1 MQQNSIL
8 NFKEQGQGPAVILIH
23 GLFGSLDNLGL
34 LARALCEQFRVISV
48 DLRNHGASPWN
59 PAHDYPALAGDV
71 AQFIRTHVGGPAAVL
86 GHSMGGKAAMVVAL
100 ESPDLVER
108 LVVVDI
114 APAASRT
121 TLIDALR
128 AMQQVPLAA
137 CTRRSEVEAALA
149 ASIADPAVRAF
160 LVQNVTTGPN
170 GLGWAV
176 NLAALERNFSAIA
189 GFPEMPDGCV
199 YSRPTLFVVGERS
212 DYVRPEHHCEIAR
225 LFPAATIEV
234 VAGAGHW
241 VHAEAP
247 EAFLGV
253 VSTFTRRAS
262 R

>member
-1 MQQNSIL
+1 MTVDL
-8 NFKEQGQGPAVILIH
+8 AFDDRGVGPPLVVLH
-23 GLFGSLDNLGL
+23 GLFGAKRNWASI
-34 LARALCEQFRVISV
+34 AKALSPHHRVLTV
-48 DLRNHGASPWN
+48 DLRNHGASPWD

-71 AQFIRTHVGGPAAVL
+71 ARFIRTHVGGPAAVL
-86 GHSMGGKAAMVVAL
+86 GHSMGGKAAMVLAL
-100 ESPDLVER
+100 EAPDLVER

-176 NLAALERNFSAIA
+176 NLAALEQNFAAIA
-189 GFPEMPDGCV
+189 GFPEIPDGCS
-199 YSRPTLFVVGERS
+199 YRGPTLFVVGERS
-212 DYVRPEHHCEIAR
+212 DYVRPEHHGEIAR

-241 VHAEAP
+241 VHAESPA
-247 EAFLGV
+247 AFLSV
-253 VSTFTRRAS
+253 VSGFLSA
-262 R
+262 

>member
-1 MQQNSIL
+1 MTVDL
-8 NFKEQGQGPAVILIH
+8 AFDDRGVGPPLVVLH
-23 GLFGSLDNLGL
+23 GLFGAKRNWASIAKA
-34 LARALCEQFRVISV
+34 LAPHHRVLTV

-212 DYVRPEHHCEIAR
+212 DYVRPEHHGEIAR